1 MIIRK
6 KFKQKFIEYTITED
20 NKNFKNNFFY
30 RYIVENIKM
39 NSKKILLYIFIN
51 VILKFTPMKV
61 IFIYQIQIIYLC
73 NSFKINEQINITT
86 FIVINYCYKSKI
98 YRRKKYTI
106 PFK

>member
-39 NSKKILLYIFIN
+39 KLKKRYYYIFS
-51 VILKFTPMKV
+51 LM
-61 IFIYQIQIIYLC
+61 
-73 NSFKINEQINITT
+73 
-86 FIVINYCYKSKI
+86 
-98 YRRKKYTI
+98 
-106 PFK
+106 

>member
-51 VILKFTPMKV
+51 VMYKV
-61 IFIYQIQIIYLC
+61 YTNESNIYLS
-73 NSFKINEQINITT
+73 NS
-86 FIVINYCYKSKI
+86 NYLSL
-98 YRRKKYTI
+98 
-106 PFK
+106 